1 MKIYTELISIPRFED
16 RIKYLKLNSRVGEDT
31 FGFDRY
37 LNQVFYK
44 SPEWLRIRDEVILR
58 DNGFDLAH
66 PEHHIFDKVLV
77 HHMNPIRK
85 SDVLE
90 RSDFLLNPEYLI
102 CVSHDTHNRIH
113 YGTGA
118 DEIPQV
124 IRTQGDTLLWTHI

>member
-1 MKIYTELISIPRFED
+1 MKTYTELISISRFED
-16 RIKYLKLNSRVGEDT
+16 RIKYLQLNSRVGEDT

-44 SPEWLRIRDEVILR
+44 SPEWRRIRDEVILR

-66 PEHHIFDKVLV
+66 PEHPIFDKVLV
-77 HHMNPIRK
+77 HHMNPIKK

-124 IRTQGDTLLWTHI
+124 IRTKGDTLLWKHT

>member
-1 MKIYTELISIPRFED
+1 MKTYTELISIPRFED
-16 RIKYLKLNSRVGEDT
+16 RIKYLQLNSRVGEDT

-44 SPEWLRIRDEVILR
+44 SPEWRRIRDEVILR

-66 PEHHIFDKVLV
+66 PEHYIFDKVLV

-124 IRTQGDTLLWTHI
+124 IRTQGDTLLWKHI